1 MKKLILYIMFF
12 MFLAVTIYAQDDNT
26 SQKGDIGELN
36 TIYSNLEY
44 NTIAFDDLKN
54 KWFIN
59 DPGFIRELFNKF
71 AVKNAFRINGQPA
84 DVQVVM
90 EKANAVFD
98 GEVIV
103 DLRRRY
109 YDEEFEYFAFIS
121 IDESDKVKPTPLFD
135 PIEDGFF
142 LKEIIGPRLYD
153 KMQEQSYFFSD
164 VTKEV
169 YESKYGYYFDINL
182 NMLNP
187 ELMFW
192 STTSGVRNKYLL
204 SLFGQWGFDK
214 VFLPGWFAPEYVGG
228 LSLTYYDALGGDPSK
243 YTYKL
248 SVGTGVN
255 VSKPF
260 ISDLPTLPLYK
271 SGSSAYF
278 KISGDM
284 LKHITEELEN
294 FYFEIEGFITYS
306 DYKYKEY
313 GIFSANR
320 DFVAVKNYF
329 NVGIE
334 YREITNMF
342 DFGQLYAGMG
352 ISSHDLHKLRIDQ
365 ATKSVVDL
373 ETIDDFDKFKHFVN
387 FNVGIVNDGG
397 LIQHDIKVLGGY
409 NVIDGWGYYGAA
421 VKAMVSSTF
430 GFEVK
435 VMNNFGIGTK
445 TYDARWRGDYIVFSP
460 ILKINY

>member
-1 MKKLILYIMFF
+1 MKKLVLYILTVFI
-12 MFLAVTIYAQDDNT
+12 LTNVNYAQETNG
-26 SQKGDIGELN
+26 SQSKEELN

-44 NTIAFDDLKN
+44 NTIAFDDLKR

-121 IDESDKVKPTPLFD
+121 IDQSDEVKPIPLFD
-135 PIEDGFF
+135 PVEDGFY

-153 KMQEQSYFFSD
+153 KMQEQTYFFSD
-164 VTKEV
+164 VTKDV
-169 YESKYGYYFDINL
+169 YETKYGYYFDIDL
-182 NMLNP
+182 NMLEP

-204 SLFGQWGFDK
+204 SLFGKWGFDK
-214 VFLPGWFAPEYVGG
+214 IFLPGWFSAEYVAGV
-228 LSLTYYDALGGDPSK
+228 SLTYYNALGDDPSD

-248 SVGTGVN
+248 SVGTGTN
-255 VSKPF
+255 TSKPF
-260 ISDLPTLPLYK
+260 IADLPTMPMFK

-278 KISGDM
+278 ALSGDL
-284 LKHITEELEN
+284 LKNITEEFEN
-294 FYFEIEGFITYS
+294 VYLNVESFITYA
-306 DYKYKEY
+306 DYKYKDF
-313 GIFSANR
+313 GIYNVNQ

-329 NVGIE
+329 SLSWI
-334 YREITNMF
+334 YRDITNMF
-342 DFGQLYAGMG
+342 DFGQLYAGAG
-352 ISSHDLHKLRIDQ
+352 LASHDLHKLRIDQ
-365 ATKSVVDL
+365 ATLSVIDL
-373 ETIDDFDKFKHFVN
+373 ENREDFDKFKHFMT
-387 FNVGIVNDGG
+387 FNVGIDNNGG
-397 LIQHDIKVLGGY
+397 LIQHDLQVLGGY
-409 NVIDGWGYYGAA
+409 NVSDGWGYYGAT
-421 VKAMVSSTF
+421 VKAMISSTF

-435 VMNNFGIGTK
+435 VMNNFGIDAK
-445 TYDARWRGDYIVFSP
+445 QYDALWRGDYVVFSP